1 MSEKI
6 LNRKPTALEHLYCN
20 NCIGKNTCDHN
31 AAVRCPSHFDRFF
44 TGYKLGE
51 QHTKERAI
59 EAFCDEMNKESVMC
73 KLSKQCDMACRD
85 TCPAYESFINA
96 LNF

>member
-6 LNRKPTALEHLYCN
+6 LDRKPTALEHLYCN

-51 QHTKERAI
+51 KHAKEKAI
-59 EAFCDEMNKESVMC
+59 EAFTKFVKEYSHESGRHDI
-73 KLSKQCDMACRD
+73 SKNEDH
-85 TCPAYESFINA
+85 YIKVFESIINSK
-96 LNF
+96 